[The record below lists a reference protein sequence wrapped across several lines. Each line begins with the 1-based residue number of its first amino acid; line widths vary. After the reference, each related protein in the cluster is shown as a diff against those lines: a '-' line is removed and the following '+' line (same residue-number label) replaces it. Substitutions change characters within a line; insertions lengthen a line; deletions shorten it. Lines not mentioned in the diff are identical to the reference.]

1 MKTPWHGV
9 LAKYQVV
16 TMVVL
21 MYPILNSLMNQT
33 LPAALSGSVT
43 FRPDLVVPDS
53 SFSPLLRVKQSS
65 ETARLL
71 LSHLG
76 MLGIESIKVRF
87 GHVGQ
92 VRPCWSGSAML
103 VGRFCT
109 TRGHGL

>member
-1 MKTPWHGV
+1 MKTLWHGL

-21 MYPILNSLMNQT
+21 MYPILNNLMNQT
-33 LPAALSGSVT
+33 LPTTFSGSVT
-43 FRPDLVVPDS
+43 FRPDLVVRDD

-76 MLGIESIKVRF
+76 VLGIESIKVRL
-87 GHVGQ
+87 GHVGRW
-92 VRPCWSGSAML
+92 VLYNLR
-103 VGRFCT
+103 
-109 TRGHGL
+109 

>member
-1 MKTPWHGV
+1 MKTPWHGL

-21 MYPILNSLMNQT
+21 MYPILINLVSQT
-33 LPAALSGSVT
+33 LPATFSGSVT
-43 FRPDLVVPDS
+43 FRPDLVVCDS
-53 SFSPLLRVKQSS
+53 SFSPFLRVKQSS

-87 GHVGQ
+87 GHVGRWVLENLRSQ
-92 VRPCWSGSAML
+92 CNSGL
-103 VGRFCT
+103 
-109 TRGHGL
+109 